1 MARYMEDTLI
11 KDKDQTYHVNGGA
24 EAIDGWLHEKW
35 ETTAQYR
42 LCYPLTYNKER
53 CKSNTPR

>member
-24 EAIDGWLHEKW
+24 EAIDGWLHEK
-35 ETTAQYR
+35 
-42 LCYPLTYNKER
+42 
-53 CKSNTPR
+53 